1 MSEKT
6 YKDFESK
13 KTIHFNL
20 TRESHSS
27 LRIACFKMR
36 LSMQEVFEEIC
47 QKISS
52 EQADIMKILSQISED
67 KKNKKIKQLSKN
79 DAESIFNIIEESN
92 PFRDESND

>member
-67 KKNKKIKQLSKN
+67 KKKKN